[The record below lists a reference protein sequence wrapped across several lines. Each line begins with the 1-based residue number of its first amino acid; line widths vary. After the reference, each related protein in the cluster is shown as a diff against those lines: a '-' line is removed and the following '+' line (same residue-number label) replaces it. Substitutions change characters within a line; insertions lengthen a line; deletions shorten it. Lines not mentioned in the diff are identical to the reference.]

1 MLALRLATIYRLGIK
16 ELRSLRADPVMM
28 FLVFYTF
35 TVAIYTVAT
44 GARFDVHDAAVA
56 IVDEDRSALSHA
68 IQDAIRPPQFKPP
81 VELSAD
87 QIDEVM
93 DKGQYVFVID
103 IPPRFEADVLA
114 GRTPELQINVD
125 ATAMTQ
131 AGNGLAYLRG
141 IISDTV
147 GDRLRHDAP
156 EAAGPISM
164 LTRARFNANLASEWF
179 TPVMQVINN
188 ITILTVILTGAAFI
202 REREHGT
209 IEHLLVMPVRP
220 IDILLSKVWANGLVI
235 VIAATLSLA
244 LVVQGLLKVPL
255 AGSVP
260 LFIAT
265 SVLYEFSIA
274 TMGILIATF
283 TTSMPQFGLLALPI
297 LIMMNLLSGSTTPME
312 SMPEWLQVAMQ
323 VSPSTHFVAA
333 SQAVLYRGAGVSVIW
348 PSLLAMTGIGALFF
362 AIAAGRFRKTLS
374 SMRS

>member
-1 MLALRLATIYRLGIK
+1 MRQRLATIYRLGIK

-28 FLVFYTF
+28 FLVAYTF

-56 IVDEDRSALSHA
+56 IVDEDRSALSRA
-68 IQDAIRPPQFKPP
+68 LADAIRPPQFKPP
-81 VELSAD
+81 VEISAD
-87 QIDEVM
+87 DIDQAM
-93 DKGQYVFVID
+93 DEGRFVFVID

-114 GRTPELQINVD
+114 GRVPELQINID

-141 IISDTV
+141 VLSDTV
-147 GDRLRHDAP
+147 GDRLRHEAP
-156 EAAGPISM
+156 AAAGAVD
-164 LTRARFNANLASEWF
+164 LVTRARFNPNLASEWF

-188 ITILTVILTGAAFI
+188 ITMLTVILTGAAFI

-235 VIAATLSLA
+235 VAAAALSL
-244 LVVQGLLKVPL
+244 LIVVQGLLGVPL
-255 AGSVP
+255 AGSVW

-265 SVLYEFSIA
+265 AVLYEFSIA

-297 LIMMNLLSGSTTPME
+297 LIVMNLLSGSTTPME
-312 SMPEWLQVAMQ
+312 SMPVWLQMAMQ
-323 VSPSTHFVAA
+323 LSPSTHFVAA
-333 SQAVLYRGAGVSVIW
+333 SQAILYRGAGVSVIW
-348 PSLLAMTGIGALFF
+348 QSLLAIAGVGGLFF
-362 AIAAGRFRKTLS
+362 FVAATRFRKTLS
-374 SMRS
+374 SMRG

>member
-1 MLALRLATIYRLGIK
+1 MRQRLATIYRLGIK

-28 FLVFYTF
+28 FLVAYTF

-56 IVDEDRSALSHA
+56 IVDEDRSALSRA
-68 IQDAIRPPQFKPP
+68 LADAIRPPQFKPP
-81 VELSAD
+81 VEISAD
-87 QIDEVM
+87 DIDQAM
-93 DKGQYVFVID
+93 DEGRFVFVID

-114 GRTPELQINVD
+114 GRVPELQINID

-141 IISDTV
+141 VLSDTV
-147 GDRLRHDAP
+147 GDRLRHEAP
-156 EAAGPISM
+156 AAAGAVD
-164 LTRARFNANLASEWF
+164 LVTRARFNPNLASEWF

-188 ITILTVILTGAAFI
+188 ITMLTVILTGAAFI

-235 VIAATLSLA
+235 VAAAALSL
-244 LVVQGLLKVPL
+244 LIVVQGLLGVPL
-255 AGSVP
+255 AGSVW

-265 SVLYEFSIA
+265 AVLYEFSIA

-297 LIMMNLLSGSTTPME
+297 LIVMNLLSGSTTPME
-312 SMPEWLQVAMQ
+312 SMPVWLQMAMQ
-323 VSPSTHFVAA
+323 LSPSTHFVAA
-333 SQAVLYRGAGVSVIW
+333 SQAILYRGAGVSVIW
-348 PSLLAMTGIGALFF
+348 PSLLAIAGVGGLFF
-362 AIAAGRFRKTLS
+362 FVAATRFRKTLS
-374 SMRS
+374 SMRG

>member
-1 MLALRLATIYRLGIK
+1 MRQRLATIYRLGIK

-28 FLVFYTF
+28 FLVAYTF

-56 IVDEDRSALSHA
+56 IVDEDRSALSRA
-68 IQDAIRPPQFKPP
+68 LADAIRPPQFKPP
-81 VELSAD
+81 VEIGAD
-87 QIDEVM
+87 EIDQAM
-93 DKGQYVFVID
+93 DEGRYVFVID

-114 GRTPELQINVD
+114 GRAPEVQINID

-141 IISDTV
+141 VLSDTV
-147 GDRLRHDAP
+147 GDRLRHEAP
-156 EAAGPISM
+156 EAAGAVD
-164 LTRARFNANLASEWF
+164 LVTRARFNPNLASEWF

-188 ITILTVILTGAAFI
+188 ITMLTVILTGAAFI

-235 VIAATLSLA
+235 VVAATLSL
-244 LVVQGLLKVPL
+244 LIVVQGLLGVPL
-255 AGSVP
+255 AGSVA
-260 LFIAT
+260 LFIGT

-283 TTSMPQFGLLALPI
+283 TNSMPQFGLLALPI

-312 SMPEWLQVAMQ
+312 SMPVWLQGLMQ
-323 VSPSTHFVAA
+323 LSPSTHFVAA
-333 SQAVLYRGAGVSVIW
+333 SQAILYRGAGVSVIW
-348 PSLLAMTGIGALFF
+348 PSLLAMAGIGGLFF
-362 AIAAGRFRKTLS
+362 VVAASRFRKTLS
-374 SMRS
+374 AMRG